1 MKTFLKLLIS
11 ISVAFTLFG
20 LYITRDGDIFTPIG
34 QGEVFLDSGT
44 YEAFPLPKYASEM
57 LNSNYKS
64 YFIEVEPG
72 LKVHVLETGKG
83 FPVFLMHGNPT
94 SGFLYRKV
102 VENLPLDRVRV
113 IMPTSIGLGF
123 SSKIPA
129 SEHTLDNHIRWIN
142 KVLEELE
149 LTELVY
155 AGQDWG
161 GPIGMGALSLSPNL
175 LKGAVLL
182 NTGFSASTINTD
194 ISPAHAIVKT
204 PLVGELILEVFF
216 SIFERLGRV
225 QGDPASWTPEI
236 ATLYGKSVYDS
247 GNSKAPL
254 AMMRMVTDGP
264 NHPSRPA
271 MRMIEDYVKTLQIP
285 AEIVWGMKDPIIGKA
300 LPSMEQDFPNA
311 PVTKTSAGHFL
322 QEEVPVEIADALV
335 RVVDRVKNLESKTG
349 G

>member
-1 MKTFLKLLIS
+1 MKKILKILSLLIFVLVIFS
-11 ISVAFTLFG
+11 
-20 LYITRDGDIFTPIG
+20 LYITRDGEIFTPNG
-34 QGEVFLDSGT
+34 EGEVVLDSGT

-113 IMPTSIGLGF
+113 IMPTTIGLGF

-129 SEHTLDNHIRWIN
+129 SEQTLDNHIRWIN

-182 NTGFSASTINTD
+182 NTAFSASILNTD
-194 ISPAHAIVKT
+194 ISPGHAIVKT
-204 PLVGELILEVFF
+204 PLVGELIVEVFF

-225 QGDPASWTPEI
+225 QGDPRSWTPEL
-236 ATLYGKSVYDS
+236 ATLFGKSVYDS

-254 AMMRMVTDGP
+254 AMMRMVPDGP
-264 NHPSRPA
+264 NHPSTPGLRK
-271 MRMIEDYVKTLQIP
+271 IEEYVKTLQIP
-285 AEIVWGMKDPIIGKA
+285 AEIVWGMKDPILGKT
-300 LPSMEQDFPNA
+300 LPRMEQDFPNA

-335 RVVDRVKNLESKTG
+335 RVVDRVKN
-349 G
+349 

>member
-11 ISVAFTLFG
+11 ICVAFTLFG

-64 YFIEVEPG
+64 YFVEVEPG

-182 NTGFSASTINTD
+182 NTGFSAPTINTD

-236 ATLYGKSVYDS
+236 ATLYGQSVYDS

-264 NHPSRPA
+264 NHPSTPA
-271 MRMIEDYVKTLQIP
+271 LRKIEEYVKTLQIP
-285 AEIVWGMKDPIIGKA
+285 AEIVWAMNDPILGKT
-300 LPSMEQDFPNA
+300 LPRMQQNFPNA

-322 QEEVPVEIADALV
+322 QEEVPVVIADSLIRIV
-335 RVVDRVKNLESKTG
+335 NQVSEYR
-349 G
+349 

>member
-1 MKTFLKLLIS
+1 MKTFLKLFIYA
-11 ISVAFTLFG
+11 SVAFVFFS
-20 LYITRDGDIFTPIG
+20 LYITRDGDIFTPKG
-34 QGEVFLDSGT
+34 EGEVFLDSGT

-57 LNSNYKS
+57 IDSNYKS
-64 YFIEVEPG
+64 YFVEVEPG

-83 FPVFLMHGNPT
+83 FPIFLMHGNPT
-94 SGFLYRKV
+94 AGFLYRKV

-113 IMPTSIGLGF
+113 IMPTTIGLGF

-182 NTGFSASTINTD
+182 NTAFSASILNTD
-194 ISPAHAIVKT
+194 ISPGHAIVKT
-204 PLVGELILEVFF
+204 PLVGELIVEVFF

-225 QGDPASWTPEI
+225 QGDPASWTPEL
-236 ATLYGKSVYDS
+236 ATLFGKSVYDS

-254 AMMRMVTDGP
+254 AMMRMVPDGP
-264 NHPSRPA
+264 NHPSTPGLRK
-271 MRMIEDYVKTLQIP
+271 IEEYVKTLQIP
-285 AEIVWGMKDPIIGKA
+285 AEIVWGMKDPILGKT
-300 LPSMEQDFPNA
+300 LPRMEQDFPNA

-335 RVVDRVKNLESKTG
+335 RVVDRVKN
-349 G
+349 